1 MTNVEQG
8 GTHDVTMTTG
18 YGNQYVKIW
27 IDFND
32 DYSFTMDELVLDNY
46 VIASGSGSGT
56 YTETTQIVLPADA
69 TLGEHTMRVK
79 TNWNAGVPDDACDE
93 TTYGETEDYT
103 VNVVTSLGIGD
114 LEFNGSNILIY
125 SNDNENFKVKLN
137 TDYSDLI
144 TFSVYD
150 TRGRV
155 LKSINIT
162 KTNSLS
168 YTYNLNMLN
177 AEAGIYFIRL
187 GNSNVGYKTGRI
199 IVK

>member
-1 MTNVEQG
+1 ML
-8 GTHDVTMTTG
+8 
-18 YGNQYVKIW
+18 
-27 IDFND
+27 FR
-32 DYSFTMDELVLDNY
+32 S
-46 VIASGSGSGT
+46 
-56 YTETTQIVLPADA
+56 QIVLPADA

-79 TNWNAGVPDDACDE
+79 TNWNAGVPDDACDV
-93 TTYGETEDYT
+93 TSYGETEDYT

-114 LEFNGSNILIY
+114 LEFNASNILIY
-125 SNDNENFKVKLN
+125 SNDNENFTVKLN

-155 LKSINIT
+155 LQSSNIT
-162 KTNSLS
+162 KTNSLG
-168 YTYNLNMLN
+168 YIYNLNMSN

-187 GNSNVGYKTGRI
+187 GNSTVGYKTGRI